1 MRKNYISRFRNW
13 QVFSLISL
21 SLIILANSLWLIQK
35 NSPRPA
41 QAKNNDQK
49 IVIIHDGKHKQT
61 VLTSVKTVSEV
72 LSEAKIILNSAD
84 LVEPQ
89 LNETISDGFN
99 INIFR
104 ARPLTIIDQHQKLAI
119 MSSSFETR
127 EIIKRAGLDLQPE
140 DQTTWQYD
148 SLGLDTS
155 LGQTIVIKRAQPIN
169 FKFFDKTTSIFTQAK
184 TVADFLQDHQISLN
198 HQQFVSPHPNTLIT
212 PNLVIKVWQ
221 EGQQETVVEESI
233 AFTTKQIFNHD
244 KPTGFKQVER
254 AGKTGK
260 QLTTYQL
267 TIKNGQE
274 IARTKLKTLVL
285 EQPEEQVEII
295 GVNNAVRLNRSRGV
309 NHFVDSNGIRH
320 RETYYDLP
328 MNIVMRNCGQGGKYT
343 IRSDGVKIDADG
355 YVLVAAL
362 LSKYPRCSIVETS
375 LGPGKVY
382 DTGTFTGVHPDGFD
396 LATDWTKRDGI

>member
-49 IVIIHDGKHKQT
+49 IIIIHDGKHKQT
-61 VLTSVKTVSEV
+61 VLTSAKTVSEA
-72 LSEAKIILNSAD
+72 LSEAKIVLSSAD
-84 LVEPQ
+84 LVEPH
-89 LNETISDGFN
+89 LNEAISDGFN

-104 ARPLTIIDQHQKLAI
+104 ARPLTIVDQHQKLAI
-119 MSSSFETR
+119 MSSLSEAR
-127 EIIKRAGLDLQPE
+127 EIAKRAGFILRPE
-140 DQTTWQYD
+140 DQLVWHYD
-148 SLGLDTS
+148 SLGFDAP
-155 LGQTIVIKRAQPIN
+155 LGQTIVIKRAKPIN
-169 FKFFDKTTSIFTQAK
+169 FDFFGKTTQVFTQAK
-184 TVADFLQDHQISLN
+184 TVAEFLQERQINLN
-198 HQQFVSPHPNTLIT
+198 QQQLVSPHPETLIT
-212 PNLVIKVWQ
+212 SNLQIRIWQ
-221 EGQQETVVEESI
+221 EGRQETIIEESI

-244 KPTGFKQVER
+244 KPTNFRQIQQIGK
-254 AGKTGK
+254 AGR
-260 QLTTYQL
+260 QLTTYQI
-267 TIKNGQE
+267 TIKDGQE

-285 EQPEEQVEII
+285 EQPQEQIEVI
-295 GVNNAVRLNRSRGV
+295 GIKNANRLTRSRGV
-309 NHFVDSNGIRH
+309 NHFVDSNGVRH

-328 MNIVMRNCGQGGKYT
+328 MNIVMRNCGQKGKYT

-362 LSKYPRCSIVETS
+362 LSRYPRCSIVETS

-382 DTGTFTGVHPDGFD
+382 DTGAFTEVHPDGFD